1 MKGHKFRV
9 TIEHVATPKGEAVER
24 EPLVFEAVNH
34 DDIVAIAERMIASGK
49 WGDKDQAAQLLIGL
63 KMFSEV
69 ALWNRDDP
77 LFAAVRPALSEFV
90 AGLKGRNR
98 AEAAE

>member
-34 DDIVAIAERMIASGK
+34 DDIIAIAERMIESGK
-49 WGDKDQAAQLLIGL
+49 WGDKDQTAQLLIGL